1 MPIITSYTL
10 TPRTEDEPPALSIR
24 GIHANSD
31 GEVTASW
38 RSPSPRVLDSDGSFS
53 NVCQFFKDSQ
63 KAAEKISTEARGEMY
78 SLLKATA
85 GFSLVAAAA
94 GGYFGYNTADI
105 DAQRTAALASLDFQ
119 NAVKVAAYEQAAE
132 QYAPVMARTVI
143 DQFNAGAQ
151 TVTLKKDDFD
161 RAVQSVAAE
170 LHPATEKRMLDDQY
184 PTDFLGKRTS
194 AVVGIFAAFLALAG
208 LRGAGPAAYR
218 AARFNRIAKLNKRG
232 LRDLA
237 ADQAAWIASNPSP
250 NGGAPAPAA

>member
-53 NVCQFFKDSQ
+53 DVCEFFKDSQ
-63 KAAEKISTEARGEMY
+63 KAAEKISTEAGGEMY
-78 SLLKATA
+78 SLLKTA
-85 GFSLVAAAA
+85 AVFSVVAAAA

-105 DAQRTAALASLDFQ
+105 DAQRTAALASADFQ
-119 NAVKVAAYEQAAE
+119 NAVKVAAYEQAAT

-151 TVTLKKDDFD
+151 TVILNKDDFH
-161 RAVQSVAAE
+161 RAVQSVAAKIY
-170 LHPATEKRMLDDQY
+170 PATEKRMLDDQH
-184 PTDFLGKRTS
+184 PTDFLGRRTS
-194 AVVGIFAAFLALAG
+194 AVVGIFAAFLLAF
-208 LRGAGPAAYR
+208 AGGEGVVKACEAT
-218 AARFNRIAKLNKRG
+218 RFNRIAKVNKRG

-237 ADQAAWIASNPSP
+237 AAHAAWTASNPSS